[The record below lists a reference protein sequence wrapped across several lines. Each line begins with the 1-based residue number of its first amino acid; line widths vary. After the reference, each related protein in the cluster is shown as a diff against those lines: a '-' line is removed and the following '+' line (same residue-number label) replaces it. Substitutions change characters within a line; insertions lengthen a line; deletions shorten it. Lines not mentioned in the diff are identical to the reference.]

1 MLFGKKSRKRLRAK
15 LLGKKLGKKLNSVV
29 SELNEPQRLARTIA
43 LLDKRKQKNGDSE
56 LSEDGKLD
64 VNETSRSKPKSKT
77 SLSSPS
83 ILIASRLSSLGHS
96 FLLNV

>member
-29 SELNEPQRLARTIA
+29 SELNEPQRLARAIA
-43 LLDKRKQKNGDSE
+43 LLGKRKSKNVESALFG
-56 LSEDGKLD
+56 DGKLD

-83 ILIASRLSSLGHS
+83 ILLASRLSSLGHS